1 MNKYLPSKKF
11 IAIFALIVLFG
22 GGLFF
27 LSRYQ
32 RKMVIKNQEAIKVK
46 LGEFVDRDSDN
57 DGVKDWEEALW
68 GTDPLKEDTNDDG
81 ISDKDDIDKKK
92 FALNQ
97 QSSGGDIDE
106 GNETDVFSKEL
117 FTTLISLKET
127 GALTPETISDLAQKL
142 GNNVSTKKDLP
153 VMYTSESLEIVD
165 KSDTATVKTY
175 HDRFQKVVDTYSTK
189 HLGEELVVFDEATV
203 AEDDSR
209 ANELYSIGE
218 SYRGFAEAL
227 SKIPVPKEIAIKH
240 LALLNASYNAGIAVT
255 NMSKTFENPLVGA
268 IGLGQYEAYGN
279 TVAPA
284 LQSIQIYFKNSGIL
298 Q

>member
-1 MNKYLPSKKF
+1 
-11 IAIFALIVLFG
+11 
-22 GGLFF
+22 
-27 LSRYQ
+27 
-32 RKMVIKNQEAIKVK
+32 MVIKNQEAIKVK